1 MEWIYGDTRNRFT
14 RESGAVTMSRR
25 SNNIGLN
32 VGSLVILLVLNML
45 FSCTSGDEEGKMI
58 IERVDGLDLSQ
69 YPATAPEKS
78 VHLLFIHHSIGAQLL
93 ADKAPEPDAQRFY
106 TKHPNGGG
114 LRTLLE
120 KNNYVV
126 HEASFGSLIGN
137 DTDICHWNIKFRDH
151 MDKVLTCKDQDEFF
165 TDGTRNKVVM
175 IKSCYPNNHFM
186 ADGEEPGNPDSC
198 ERTLANARAAYKALL
213 SHLQRQQDT
222 LFIVLTA
229 PPIAE
234 PNQKR
239 IKSLKKQG
247 LIIGNEPVVNIA
259 NRARVFNN
267 WLKDPENGWLK
278 GYPYKNVVV
287 FDYYDI
293 LTDYGRTNWS
303 AYPTREGL
311 DSHPSSEGNT
321 KTAQELVLFLNRALH
336 RLGL

>member
-1 MEWIYGDTRNRFT
+1 MNYITPYG
-14 RESGAVTMSRR
+14 GAVIMLRKWD
-25 SNNIGLN
+25 I
-32 VGSLVILLVLNML
+32 VGQYGGFYVICLVMTML
-45 FSCTSGDEEGKMI
+45 FSCAGGHEEGKMI

-69 YPATAPEKS
+69 YPATPSEKP
-78 VHLLFIHHSIGAQLL
+78 VDLLFIHHSIGSQLL
-93 ADKAPEPDAQRFY
+93 AEKAPEPDAQRLY

-114 LRTLLE
+114 LKALLE

-137 DTDICHWNIKFRDH
+137 DTDICHWNVKFRDH
-151 MDKVLTCKDQDEFF
+151 MEKVLTCRNQDEYF

-198 ERTLANARAAYKALL
+198 ERTVANARAAYNALL
-213 SHLQRQQDT
+213 VHFQGQQNT
-222 LFIVLTA
+222 LFVVLTA

-234 PNQKR
+234 PNEKR
-239 IKSLKKQG
+239 IKNLKKQG
-247 LIIGNEPVVNIA
+247 LIIGNEPPVTIA

-278 GYPYKNVVV
+278 GYPLKNVVV

-293 LTDYGRTNWS
+293 LTGTGQTNWS
-303 AYPTREGL
+303 AYPTREGM
-311 DSHPSSEGNT
+311 DSHPSSEGNS
-321 KTAQELVLFLNRALH
+321 KAAQEFVPFLNRALH
-336 RLGL
+336 SFGL